1 MNNIL
6 KQLNISAIGS
16 LKKHK
21 SFVFWDRISLGLI
34 LFFFL
39 YIFSFA
45 FIFIFILSSN
55 ELDLYNSLRS
65 FILLENNFLSF
76 NTSVGVFFL
85 SFNKS
90 RSYSSNSNFLWNL
103 NLERKNS
110 VLNSNMGESKRQ
122 IYQACR
128 PPSGGKRK
136 IRYLFTYGLRNRESG
151 NSYIGSSLDLFRRMR
166 RYFFEAN
173 SSSPNNL
180 IIVRA
185 LRKYGISQFS
195 LIILTFCNSEQ
206 PKVVLE
212 LEQLALNLFKPI
224 YNILSIAGLSS
235 GFAQPNIKR
244 KRLSDFKI
252 TTIVIRRKSSEL
264 WKIEIF

>member
-103 NLERKNS
+103 NPERKNS

-122 IYQACR
+122 IYQDLKGK
-128 PPSGGKRK
+128 SG
-136 IRYLFTYGLRNRESG
+136 IYLLINRESG

-173 SSSPNNL
+173 SPLPSNL
-180 IIVRA
+180 VAFVRA